1 MTTDVNI
8 SCPHCRRQYTMKVD
22 PERLQRLKMRA
33 TCGRCG
39 NSFDVGSRIAAPA
52 PQVPKPD
59 LSTLQR
65 IPAPAPPPAVARS
78 SGTTA
83 PDLADEMAELAREF
97 ADAAAR
103 FTPVGVRPTAAR
115 ASHADPAPSP
125 TPATAGA
132 TATTGA
138 TGATPATGDPAELP
152 TLSLVEAPDTPTNPT
167 LRPPPLTSPASSATS
182 LPPPPMEA
190 PASLP
195 LTISMTA
202 DASTDEFDGESI
214 TSARKKKSWIDLA
227 DPGLAAF
234 KTPEDPAAAALEAL
248 LSD

>member
-1 MTTDVNI
+1 MTSDVTI

-39 NSFDVGSRIAAPA
+39 NSFDVGSRIAAPS
-52 PQVPKPD
+52 PPMPKLD

-65 IPAPAPPPAVARS
+65 IPPPAPPPVAGAAS
-78 SGTTA
+78 TTS

-103 FTPVGVRPTAAR
+103 FTPVGVRPSAA
-115 ASHADPAPSP
+115 HAATIESPPPDALIIESAPVDETSPPAPPAGDPPASAPSRSSHSSQSVPSLSP
-125 TPATAGA
+125 GA
-132 TATTGA
+132 SDAAPTTTGIA
-138 TGATPATGDPAELP
+138 
-152 TLSLVEAPDTPTNPT
+152 
-167 LRPPPLTSPASSATS
+167 AS
-182 LPPPPMEA
+182 A
-190 PASLP
+190 PAPAFDATLP
-195 LTISMTA
+195 LGLTVA
-202 DASTDEFDGESI
+202 LNPDDAADEFDADSI
-214 TSARKKKSWIDLA
+214 TSARKNAKSWIDLA

-234 KTPEDPAAAALEAL
+234 KTPVDPAAAALEAL